1 MGQGQSSALSRLAA
15 AGPWTETRPLP
26 APFSQIPLQHSTKI
40 VMKIVTTL
48 STVSLVTLLA
58 VACILRWLASRGELQ
73 IDFRALRRPESA
85 QSQLL
90 ILLGSLMLAQ
100 LFLAL
105 GSFCAAFHLIKGA
118 MIAPSTLCWVQGM
131 LHGTGG
137 FLSHCSIA
145 AIGTH
150 SLLSVYRLKPLQ
162 LPAFASL
169 LTIVYAIPF
178 CIGSLFP
185 LVMGSVHDVPFMVA
199 NHYACYI
206 NILYMK
212 EFIYVIVVPFGL
224 LLSIGLITFPLASL
238 RLKHQT
244 RRLLQRIRKA
254 QSQQEIDR
262 HADYARTSS
271 RMLVFPLV
279 AMLATLPYLVVGIGL
294 ILRPMFFQE
303 HTWPE
308 IITGHVVSIWPVV
321 DVVLFG
327 MLYIK
332 RRSPI
337 NPKSLRK
344 DPSFG
349 AAQDDLQ
356 HLHGS
361 CSGIRMGT
369 LRPVDVEIFAAPDS
383 ETRSLTAAA
392 DSDSTKSAEL
402 AHLHSLVG
410 IQVSQKT
417 VRTVHS
423 TFTF

>member
-1 MGQGQSSALSRLAA
+1 MGQSQSSTLGRLAA

-26 APFSQIPLQHSTKI
+26 APFSQIPLQPGTEI
-40 VMKIVTTL
+40 VMKVVTAT
-48 STVSLVTLLA
+48 STISLVTLLA
-58 VACILRWLASRGELQ
+58 VACILRWLAGRGELQ

-90 ILLGSLMLAQ
+90 ILLGSLLLAQ
-100 LFLAL
+100 TLLAL
-105 GSFCAAFHLIKGA
+105 GSFCAAFHLIRGA
-118 MIAPSTLCWVQGM
+118 MIAPSTLCWAQGM

-169 LTIVYAIPF
+169 LAIVYAIPF

-185 LVMGSVHDVPFMVA
+185 LVMGSLYDVPFMVA
-199 NHYACYI
+199 THFACYV

-212 EFIYVIVVPFGL
+212 KFTYVIVFPFGL
-224 LLSIGLITFPLASL
+224 LFSIGLITFPLASL
-238 RLKHQT
+238 RLSFQT
-244 RRLLQRIRKA
+244 RRLLQHVCKA
-254 QSQQEIDR
+254 QSQQEINKR
-262 HADYARTSS
+262 TEYGRTST
-271 RMLVFPLV
+271 RMLMFPLV
-279 AMLATLPYLVVGIGL
+279 AMLATLPFLVVGIGL
-294 ILRPMFFQE
+294 ILRPSFFQE
-303 HTWPE
+303 HIWPE
-308 IITGHVVSIWPVV
+308 TITGHVVSIKPII

-332 RRSPI
+332 WPSSI
-337 NPKSLRK
+337 KPKSPRK
-344 DPSFG
+344 GPSFG
-349 AAQDDLQ
+349 TAQDDLQ
-356 HLHGS
+356 HLPGS

-369 LRPVDVEIFAAPDS
+369 LRPVDVEIFAASDL
-383 ETRSLTAAA
+383 ETHSLTAAA
-392 DSDSTKSAEL
+392 NSGSTKSAEL